1 MCHVYRYLIY
11 VLYFA
16 ATLLLVSC
24 NSNADSP
31 PTSLLTV
38 DMDGHTQIILLSDSQ
53 QGYWGP
59 AWSPDGT
66 RLAFSITASGIAG
79 ELYLVSPDGSEFMQ
93 LTNNGRTNYL
103 PAWSSSGKV
112 ISFISQEGA
121 DTSTAEIYTI
131 NADGT
136 NERRLTNNNAWEY
149 GTSWLPQR
157 DKIAF
162 GSNRTGDWQIYI
174 MDSDGSNQQ
183 PLSIPAHGNAPAW
196 SPDGL
201 RIAFTSDRDGGDD
214 DIWVMNADGSN
225 QVNLTQNAAWD
236 DQPQWSPTGTSI
248 AFTSDRDGTA
258 NIFVMN
264 IDGSEARNLTSDLTT
279 GAGIPVWSP
288 DGSHLIFHAVAA
300 TK

>member
-1 MCHVYRYLIY
+1 
-11 VLYFA
+11 
-16 ATLLLVSC
+16 
-24 NSNADSP
+24 
-31 PTSLLTV
+31 
-38 DMDGHTQIILLSDSQ
+38 MDGHTQIILLSDSQ

-66 RLAFSITASGIAG
+66 RLAFSITTSGIAG
-79 ELYLVSPDGSEFMQ
+79 ELYLASPDGSELMQ

-103 PAWSSSGKV
+103 PAWSSSGEV
-112 ISFISQEGA
+112 ISFISQEGV
-121 DTSTAEIYTI
+121 
-131 NADGT
+131 
-136 NERRLTNNNAWEY
+136 
-149 GTSWLPQR
+149 
-157 DKIAF
+157 F
-162 GSNRTGDWQIYI
+162 GSHRTGDWQIYI

-183 PLSIPAHGNAPAW
+183 PLSIPANGNAPVW

-201 RIAFTSDRDGGDD
+201 RIVFTSDRDGDD

-236 DQPQWSPTGTSI
+236 DQPRWSPNGTSI

-264 IDGSEARNLTSDLTT
+264 IDGSEAKNLTSDLTT
-279 GAGIPVWSP
+279 GVGIPVWSP
-288 DGSHLIFHAVAA
+288 DGSYLIFHAVAA